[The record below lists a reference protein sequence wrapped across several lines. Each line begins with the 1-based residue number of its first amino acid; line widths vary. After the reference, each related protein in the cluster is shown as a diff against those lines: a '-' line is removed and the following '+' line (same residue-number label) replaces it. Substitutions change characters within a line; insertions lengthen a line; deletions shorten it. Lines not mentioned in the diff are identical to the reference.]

1 MKVGHQ
7 LANMQSLF
15 STQLWSMGPCESP
28 SSVLGQRHGSSIYY
42 KLFMAWKEL
51 YSGLFCTRWVE
62 DCPLVEKNCFSN
74 GWMYQNKNSKASLL

>member
-15 STQLWSMGPCESP
+15 STQLWSMGPRESP

-42 KLFMAWKEL
+42 KLFMA
-51 YSGLFCTRWVE
+51 
-62 DCPLVEKNCFSN
+62 
-74 GWMYQNKNSKASLL
+74 